1 MMSMLQPQTHLSNE
15 NLKTKHNNSNKPKK
29 PTAVEKPNEP
39 NNLLLH
45 VIPKIIHSQLVV
57 IN

>member
-1 MMSMLQPQTHLSNE
+1 MMSMLQPQTHSSYE
-15 NLKTKHNNSNKPKK
+15 NLKTKHNNLNKPKK
-29 PTAVEKPNEP
+29 PIAVEKPNKP

-45 VIPKIIHSQLVV
+45 VIAKIIHSQLVV

>member
-1 MMSMLQPQTHLSNE
+1 MMSMLQPQTHLSDE

-29 PTAVEKPNEP
+29 PTTVEKPNEP

-45 VIPKIIHSQLVV
+45 VIAKIIHSQLVV

>member
-1 MMSMLQPQTHLSNE
+1 MMSMLQPQTHSSNE
-15 NLKTKHNNSNKPKK
+15 NLKTKHNHSNKPEK
-29 PTAVEKPNEP
+29 PIAVEKPNEP

-45 VIPKIIHSQLVV
+45 IIAKIIHSQLVV

>member
-1 MMSMLQPQTHLSNE
+1 MLQPQAHCSDE
-15 NLKTKHNNSNKPKK
+15 KLKAKHNNSNKPKK

-45 VIPKIIHSQLVV
+45 VIAKIIHSKLVV